1 MMTRGIRIDA
11 PTVWKSRRLLEE
23 GLAMDMYVG
32 ETAAGSQGEIVPFE
46 DAVLLQAKLVK
57 RSSLRIYPAY
67 PHGCLL

>member
-1 MMTRGIRIDA
+1 
-11 PTVWKSRRLLEE
+11 
-23 GLAMDMYVG
+23 MDMYVG

-57 RSSLRIYPAY
+57 RSSLKIYPAY

>member
-1 MMTRGIRIDA
+1 MRPPCGNRVDF
-11 PTVWKSRRLLEE
+11 WRK

-57 RSSLRIYPAY
+57 RSSLKIYPAY